1 MKNKLLASSI
11 LVAGVCMFQNV
22 AYANPYV
29 FQFTESYDTNDN
41 VAVFGTAANIKV
53 TLDNGGASTIS
64 QAYTWN
70 DIIGVSVQAV
80 GGTFTDSWTSIYR
93 ITDTNVFLTT
103 DVSGLIGT
111 LSLGPSWAN
120 EYVNSPSTFTPGSY
134 NQLGSGVLT
143 ALALTFGFGGPGAY
157 IELTQKV

>member
-80 GGTFTDSWTSIYR
+80 GGTFTDSWTSIYLV
-93 ITDTNVFLTT
+93 TDTNVFLTT